1 MLTNE
6 QSTLLTEGARLLQ
19 VELTVES
26 IDRIAVYLEE
36 LQRWAK
42 IVDLVSQSDLETI
55 IRKHVLD
62 SLAALSVLPAQ
73 GRLLDLGSGA
83 GLPGLPIAAT
93 RPTLEV
99 SLLEP
104 RRKRVNFLK
113 EVIRKA
119 NLMNTKAHEGRV
131 EVFATREGWNSS
143 FDVIITRATWNLRE
157 FLALA
162 SSFVNVGGILV
173 SMKGAR
179 AEEELQLL
187 STEQTGTELILKN
200 HHKYQL
206 PYGNEERTIFTF
218 IKKSFT

>member
-119 NLMNTKAHEGRV
+119 NLKNTKAHEDLLYKEFFVRLR
-131 EVFATREGWNSS
+131 VFASSWFRHHTRHESARTIGCPALHENALANSGM
-143 FDVIITRATWNLRE
+143 FDTTPLTRWCGGECGLVCASMRSRSGRE
-157 FLALA
+157 F
-162 SSFVNVGGILV
+162 VH
-173 SMKGAR
+173 
-179 AEEELQLL
+179 QLW
-187 STEQTGTELILKN
+187 
-200 HHKYQL
+200 
-206 PYGNEERTIFTF
+206 P
-218 IKKSFT
+218 